1 MSKKLIAILLTVSLF
16 LASFGGIGVLAEENA
31 APDNETATVD
41 NSYNKIHFYFNN
53 EDHTVI
59 DSSAELQ
66 EAVSDITSSAK
77 IRGRSGEPTNSEI
90 DVTVE
95 FASDFMET
103 DAYRSFSQERAN
115 IDSIEELRDFR
126 QRLNA
131 YSKTYH
137 NELIAKNI
145 DSLDGLEYSEC
156 EAIGYSPFVTL
167 KMDIGD
173 ISTSALCE
181 LSEME
186 TVEHISLQYEP
197 IAESEATW
205 AETLDGI
212 NAYDIV
218 NNGTYT
224 GAGIRI
230 GVYEAGGICDRSNV
244 NLLDKDITIHDP
256 LANVNDHATN
266 VTTILAT
273 IAPDAEFYVSN
284 TASDKTA
291 LEWFIDQ
298 GCDIVNCSFGYYNN
312 IPNTDETY
320 TDGVKEYCHGIDGVY
335 DYHIRAHFITV
346 FNSAGNKNEDR
357 RSATYNPQN
366 KVTSPGYAYNVITVG
381 GVRQTLVDSEYVWAW
396 APSASYVCSSPG
408 VKPNVSAPITVNI
421 PNIDGGGTSY
431 SAPIVAASVALLMEC
446 HGEYLAC
453 PDSVLSVLTSTAQ
466 QIHDYSTQGNVY
478 SNHFD
483 EKVGAGIIDLERML
497 NAEVFDVVQN
507 TNRLYAAEIV
517 SDSIYL
523 PVGTELQISLTW
535 LISHEEE
542 NGTEAYVTDYN
553 LFVLDS
559 YGDLVAASVL
569 EDSNVEMIRVIT
581 PHSGRYRIVVDQVSL
596 MPSAVEEDWL
606 ALTYTYQ

>member
-1 MSKKLIAILLTVSLF
+1 MSKKLIALLLTVSLF
-16 LASFGGIGVLAEENA
+16 LASFGGIGVFAEENA
-31 APDNETATVD
+31 VPDNETATVD
-41 NSYNKIHFYFNN
+41 NPYNKIHFYFNN

-59 DSSAELQ
+59 DSPAELQ
-66 EAVSDITSSAK
+66 EAVSEITSSANT
-77 IRGRSGEPTNSEI
+77 RTRSGEPTNSEI
-90 DVTVE
+90 EVTVE

-103 DAYRSFSQERAN
+103 DAYRSFSQERVN

-145 DSLDGLEYSEC
+145 DSLDGLDYSEY
-156 EAIGYSPFVTL
+156 EAIGYSPFVVL
-167 KMDIGD
+167 KMDVFD
-173 ISTSALCE
+173 VSTLALCE

-197 IAESEATW
+197 IAEAAATW
-205 AETLDGI
+205 ADTLDGI

-218 NNGTYT
+218 SNGTYT
-224 GAGIRI
+224 GVGIRI

-256 LANVNDHATN
+256 LARVSGHATN

-291 LEWFIDQ
+291 LEWFIEQ
-298 GCDIVNCSFGYYNN
+298 GCDIVNCSFSYSRAISNG
-312 IPNTDETY
+312 DGTY
-320 TDGVKEYCHGIDGVY
+320 TGIFGYNHAIDGLY
-335 DYHIRAHFITV
+335 DYQIRANYITV
-346 FNSAGNKNEDR
+346 VVSAGNKVTDNER
-357 RSATYNPQN
+357 ISYNPDN
-366 KVTSPGYAYNVITVG
+366 KITSPGYAYNAITVG
-381 GVRQTLVDSEYVWAW
+381 GVSQTLVDSEYVWAW

-421 PNIDGGGTSY
+421 PNIGGGGTSY

-466 QIHDYSTQGNVY
+466 QIHEYSTQGNVY